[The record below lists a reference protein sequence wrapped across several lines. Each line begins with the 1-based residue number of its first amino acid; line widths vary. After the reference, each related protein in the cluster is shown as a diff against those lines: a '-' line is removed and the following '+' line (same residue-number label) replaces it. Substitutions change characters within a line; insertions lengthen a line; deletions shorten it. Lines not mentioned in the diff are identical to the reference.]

1 MRMEGKIALVS
12 GGAGGIGSAI
22 CRLFAAEGARVTVA
36 DIDSGRGERVVEKIA
51 EAGGEAF
58 YVDLDVTKE
67 EDWERAV
74 AATVERFGG
83 LNVLVNNAGAYSPEL
98 VADTPLETWNRI
110 MAVNA
115 TGAFLGSKHAIPEMK
130 KLGGG
135 SIVNMSSGAGI
146 VGNADGTAYG
156 PSKGAVKILTK
167 TTAHQYAMDGIRANS
182 IHPGPIDTPMLHA
195 QTREAAE
202 KGDPVANIPMG
213 RIGTPEEIA
222 FGALYLASDE
232 SSYVTGIEL
241 PIDGGRVNV

>member
-1 MRMEGKIALVS
+1 MVT

-22 CRLFAAEGARVTVA
+22 CRLFAAEGAKVTVA
-36 DIDSGRGERVVEKIA
+36 DIDSGRGERVVEEVA

-115 TGAFLGSKHAIPEMK
+115 TGAFLGSKHAIPEMMK
-130 KLGGG
+130 VGWGINREHVVGGG
-135 SIVNMSSGAGI
+135 DSGQCRR
-146 VGNADGTAYG
+146 DG
-156 PSKGAVKILTK
+156 L
-167 TTAHQYAMDGIRANS
+167 R
-182 IHPGPIDTPMLHA
+182 PI
-195 QTREAAE
+195 QRS
-202 KGDPVANIPMG
+202 
-213 RIGTPEEIA
+213 R
-222 FGALYLASDE
+222 
-232 SSYVTGIEL
+232 
-241 PIDGGRVNV
+241 

>member
-1 MRMEGKIALVS
+1 MRMEGKIALVT

-22 CRLFAAEGARVTVA
+22 CRLFAAEGAKVVVA
-36 DIDSGRGERVVEKIA
+36 DVDSGRGEAVVTEITGS
-51 EAGGEAF
+51 GGEAI
-58 YVDLDVTKE
+58 YIYLDVTKE
-67 EDWERAV
+67 EDWERAI
-74 AATVERFGG
+74 ASTVMQFGG

-98 VADTPLETWNRI
+98 VADTPLETWERV

-115 TGAFLGSKHAIPEMK
+115 TGTFLGSKHAIRAMK
-130 KLGGG
+130 KSGGG

-156 PSKGAVKILTK
+156 PAKGAIRILTK
-167 TTAHQYAMDGIRANS
+167 TTAHQYAREGIRANS

-202 KGDPVANIPMG
+202 KGDQVANIPMG

-222 FGALYLASDE
+222 YGALYLASDE

-241 PIDGGRVNV
+241 PIDGGRVNT